1 LKWNGISHLFP
12 AKGGASKFLE
22 CGFFIVCSIEMEKVD
37 ETLDYYWGHL
47 NYLTKRLP
55 LYKFSSPALGG
66 GGCPTGEILKDVK
79 VL

>member
-1 LKWNGISHLFP
+1 
-12 AKGGASKFLE
+12 
-22 CGFFIVCSIEMEKVD
+22 MEKVD